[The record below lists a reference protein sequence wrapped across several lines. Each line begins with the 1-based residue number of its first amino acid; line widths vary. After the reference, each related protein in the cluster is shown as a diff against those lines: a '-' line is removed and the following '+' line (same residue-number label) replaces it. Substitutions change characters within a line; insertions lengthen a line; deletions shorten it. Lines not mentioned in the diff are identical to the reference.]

1 MIKYGGYCDNH
12 GYGYADHIRINNNL
26 DKNFIIRNFNNRP
39 NIHGYFFNID
49 KMTDDNEIILI
60 GADKKQLKIFI
71 DKGFK
76 INDTFNNCYYIS
88 R

>member
-1 MIKYGGYCDNH
+1 
-12 GYGYADHIRINNNL
+12 
-26 DKNFIIRNFNNRP
+26 
-39 NIHGYFFNID
+39 
-49 KMTDDNEIILI
+49 MTDDNEIILI